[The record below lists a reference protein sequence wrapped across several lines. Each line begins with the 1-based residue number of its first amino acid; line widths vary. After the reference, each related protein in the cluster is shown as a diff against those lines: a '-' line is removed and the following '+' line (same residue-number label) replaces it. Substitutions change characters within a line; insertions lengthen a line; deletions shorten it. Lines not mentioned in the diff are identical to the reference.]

1 MSVNL
6 NLFWPICFAILLIL
20 ATYIFD
26 RYERLKTEK
35 RHSKV
40 KTIISL
46 GVGGGIFL
54 YLVILEF
61 KILSETNAKDPYR
74 KKKLQEEAKG
84 VRIACFC
91 YLGFIFLARFLDLIY
106 RRENSET
113 DVDPNKLAPHEKFET
128 EINFNNKIDVDPNK
142 LSTEYDEDLTFS
154 VVYKK
159 GNAKTVLIDVK
170 KNNFPENHYKAELL
184 RNKLRIYFN
193 PKEAKEQNTD
203 LYFREY
209 FYYPDRI
216 FQIPGQED
224 PILVIRDNN
233 TLHIETG
240 ENNSVSI
247 FRRNLDHKYRFG
259 EKLLLTLNLEDFPQN
274 PIGVELKN
282 DGINIFYTGE
292 DGLPYFKE
300 MQYEG

>member
-1 MSVNL
+1 MSVGL

-40 KTIISL
+40 MTIISL
-46 GVGGGIFL
+46 GVGVGLFL

-61 KILSETNAKDPYR
+61 KILSETNTKDPYR

-91 YLGFIFLARFLDLIY
+91 YLGFIFLARFLDVIY

-113 DVDPNKLAPHEKFET
+113 DVDPNKLVPYEKFET
-128 EINFNNKIDVDPNK
+128 DVDPNK
-142 LSTEYDEDLTFS
+142 LSTEYDDNQSLS

-159 GNAKTVLIDVK
+159 GYAKTVLVDVNYK
-170 KNNFPENHYKAELL
+170 DFPDNHYKVELL

-203 LYFREY
+203 LYFWEY

-224 PILVIRDNN
+224 PILVKRDNN

-247 FRRNLDHKYRFG
+247 FRRNFDHNYRFR

-282 DGINIFYTGE
+282 DMIIIFYTRG
-292 DGLPYFKE
+292 DYDMPDIKE
-300 MQYEG
+300 MRYEG